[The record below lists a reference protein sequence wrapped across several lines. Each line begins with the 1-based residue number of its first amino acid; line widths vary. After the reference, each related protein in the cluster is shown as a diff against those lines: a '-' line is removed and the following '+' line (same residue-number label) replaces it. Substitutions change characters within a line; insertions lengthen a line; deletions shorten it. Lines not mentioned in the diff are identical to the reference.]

1 MPARRQNDGHAVP
14 RNTILMILPQR
25 RTLRLALLGDG
36 AGGLHCLLS
45 DGRSLLLHER
55 QPRPVGDLPAFNR
68 AEQLLADGL
77 ALAEAWLPAAVRSVL
92 ARQDLGWLL
101 LQLDASLLAVPWE
114 LAALPGSGGAQHLDE
129 RFTVV
134 RQVMLPGTPP
144 AAPRHREPGAL
155 LQVLHTVGSDVPD
168 TAAPQPGRFGPL
180 LRRVHRRDLQAPAA
194 WRLAVSNADIVH
206 WQGDGATANIDE
218 VAALAQL
225 PTAPRLLVH
234 ESLPPGQATPLATA
248 ACRAGLSALLLA
260 GPAPDAL
267 AVFYAALAEGAA
279 FGQAAQR
286 ARAAARRSAIAAARA
301 GAGAGAT
308 QAAITDPAITAWFY
322 GDGQAMPLHPAA
334 ALTPAAAGGRA
345 PGTSDDL
352 RQVTILSVDL
362 VDSTGLMHRLGDEVY
377 SERLTHYHRRVAD
390 AAQRHG
396 GLADDPQGDD
406 GFMCY
411 FGYPVATEDAAASAL
426 RAGLQLTSGCADLG
440 LQLRIGISTG
450 RVVIRNG
457 QPVGAAVHHAARL
470 QQHAGANGVL
480 ASEATRQIAGER
492 FEFSLEAAAPQLKG
506 FEDGGPVYRVLK
518 ERPAQGT
525 ERFDARAHLT
535 PLVGR
540 EAELARLQQCWQAA
554 IAGSRQVLVLR
565 GEAGIGKS
573 RLVHEFRRSLAAA
586 GHRTLECR
594 CAPEHSSS
602 AFQPMIELLRK
613 RLRIQEDDPPALQLQ
628 RLRQLQITSGPE
640 ADEALALLGG
650 LLAVPAEH
658 LPVLDALPDAGTA
671 ERRRQRTMD
680 LLVRISQGLDEHAP
694 VCLIVEDVHWI
705 DPSTRALVQRLADG
719 PRNQR
724 LLLLLTARS
733 GTADAATT
741 PATAAA
747 STSDSAAGF
756 DLPSLTL
763 GGLGR
768 DAARALLQGAIGH
781 SLLDTDLAGW
791 LMHRADGVPL
801 FIEES
806 ARMAAALAAQKPSAD
821 IAAALRGAVPATLQ
835 DLLMARLDQLPL
847 AKRAAQLGS
856 ALGRSFSQAQIDAV
870 NQHADSPIRLPAL
883 ASALAALDHAGLLT
897 VQADGVSDPAQQR
910 YSFKHALV
918 RDAAYQSLLER
929 DRRQLHLSIAAVLQS
944 QFSVLVAARPELLA
958 LHQERAGQAT
968 AAMASWERAARHAAQ
983 RSALVEALAHTR
995 RALALLARQP
1005 ESAAPD
1011 TLQPD
1016 PQQHDRAELR
1026 LQLLLAG
1033 LLIATAGYGADPV
1046 EAVYRRA
1053 LALSQSLGDTAAL
1066 TKVRAGLEGYH
1077 FMRADF
1083 AGAQTYAQALA
1094 DDLGPNA
1101 DPLARIQSTWAQANL
1116 LFHQGHLPQAV
1127 LLTDQCLAD
1136 YQQLGH
1142 RPTTVQDPGV
1152 MCLCY
1157 SAWALWELGQAD
1169 QALQRAQRV
1178 VALAEQLD
1186 HRFSIGQAH
1195 GFLAVI
1201 HYFRGEPQAGLQA
1214 AQRAVQVCEAGGFA
1228 VWLAHAKVMQGRLAA
1243 ELGDLD
1249 GGLAAMQQGHAMWAA
1264 SGAVVT
1270 RPFYLALQAEVL
1282 ALAGRPD
1289 EALARVVEAHALIQ
1303 RHGERYYEPEVLRL
1317 RGELLLQCAATPAG
1331 VLSSVPGAVLAE
1343 ASGWLQAGLDA
1354 AHGMQLPGMALK
1366 CAVALARLAALP
1378 GLAGQTLQA
1387 KTLLAPVLGV
1397 LTEGHGTRDLQQAK
1411 ALLMA

>member
-1 MPARRQNDGHAVP
+1 M
-14 RNTILMILPQR
+14 TLPQR
-25 RTLRLALLGDG
+25 RTLRLALLDGG

-45 DGRSLLLHER
+45 DGCSLLLHER
-55 QPRPVGDLPAFNR
+55 QPRPAGDLPSFNR
-68 AEQLLADGL
+68 ADQLLSDGL
-77 ALAEAWLPAAVRSVL
+77 ALAAAWLPAAVRSVL
-92 ARQDLGWLL
+92 AQQASGWLL

-114 LAALPGSGGAQHLDE
+114 LAALSGPDGAQHLDA

-134 RQVMLPGTPP
+134 RQVMLPGAPP

-155 LQVLHTVGSDVPD
+155 LQILHTVGSGLPGSDAPD
-168 TAAPQPGRFGPL
+168 SAAPQPGRFGPL
-180 LRRVHRRDLQAPAA
+180 LRRVHQRDLQASAA

-206 WQGDGATANIDE
+206 WQGNGATATADE

-234 ESLPPGQATPLATA
+234 ENLPSAQAALLALA

-260 GPAPDAL
+260 GPAADAL
-267 AVFYAALAEGAA
+267 VVFYAALAEGAA
-279 FGQAAQR
+279 FGIAAQR
-286 ARAAARRSAIAAARA
+286 ARAAARRNAVAALRT
-301 GAGAGAT
+301 GLT
-308 QAAITDPAITAWFY
+308 QTAADPAITAWFY
-322 GDGQAMPLHPAA
+322 GDGQALPLHPAA
-334 ALTPAAAGGRA
+334 ALTPIAPAAAGGRPA
-345 PGTSDDL
+345 SISDDL

-426 RAGLQLTSGCADLG
+426 RAGLLLTSQCDDLG

-470 QQHAGANGVL
+470 QQRAGAGGVL

-492 FEFSLEAAAPQLKG
+492 FEFCLEAAAPQLKG
-506 FEDGGPVYRVLK
+506 FDDGGPVYRVSK

-594 CAPEHSSS
+594 CAPEHSGS

-613 RLRIQEDDPPALQLQ
+613 RLHIQEDDPPALQLQ
-628 RLRQLQITSGPE
+628 RLRQLQIATGPE
-640 ADEALALLGG
+640 ADEALALLGS
-650 LLAVPAEH
+650 LLAVPADH
-658 LPVLDALPDAGTA
+658 LPALADTPDGGNAD
-671 ERRRQRTMD
+671 RRRQRTMD
-680 LLVRISQGLDEHAP
+680 LLVRISQGLDERAP

-719 PRNQR
+719 PRHQR
-724 LLLLLTARS
+724 LLLLLTLRS
-733 GTADAATT
+733 STADGAPAAAATT
-741 PATAAA
+741 DA
-747 STSDSAAGF
+747 STGF

-768 DAARALLQGAIGH
+768 DAARALLQGAIGQ
-781 SLLDTDLAGW
+781 SLLDADLAGW

-883 ASALAALDHAGLLT
+883 ASALAALDQAGLLT
-897 VQADGVSDPAQQR
+897 VQADGGSDRGSDPAQQR

-929 DRRQLHLSIAAVLQS
+929 DRRQLHASIAAVLQS
-944 QFSVLVAARPELLA
+944 QFSALVAARPELLA
-958 LHQERAGQAT
+958 LHQERAGQAA
-968 AAMASWERAARHAAQ
+968 AAMTSWEHAARHAAQ
-983 RSALVEALAHTR
+983 RSALAEALAHTR

-1005 ESAAPD
+1005 EDLPR
-1011 TLQPD
+1011 
-1016 PQQHDRAELR
+1016 DRAELR

-1046 EAVYRRA
+1046 AAVYHRA
-1053 LALSQSLGDTAAL
+1053 LGLSQSLGDAAAL
-1066 TKVRAGLEGYH
+1066 TKVRLGLEGYH

-1083 AGAQTYAQALA
+1083 AGAQAYAKALA

-1101 DPLARIQSTWAQANL
+1101 DPMARIQSTWAQANL
-1116 LFHQGHLPQAV
+1116 LFHRGHLPQAV
-1127 LLTDQCLAD
+1127 ALTDQCLAD

-1142 RPTTVQDPGV
+1142 HPTAVQDPGV

-1157 SAWALWELGQAD
+1157 SAWALWELGHAD

-1178 VALAEQLD
+1178 VALAQQLD
-1186 HRFSIGQAH
+1186 HRFSIGQAF

-1201 HYFRGEPQAGLQA
+1201 HYFRGEPEAGLQA
-1214 AQRAVQVCEAGGFA
+1214 AQRAVQVCEAGGFV

-1249 GGLAAMQQGHAMWAA
+1249 GGLAAMQQGHALWTA

-1289 EALARVVEAHALIQ
+1289 DALARVLEAHTLIQ
-1303 RHGERYYEPEVLRL
+1303 RHGERYYESEVLRL
-1317 RGELLLQCAATPAG
+1317 RGVLLLQCAAGPA
-1331 VLSSVPGAVLAE
+1331 SRAPAVLAE
-1343 ASGWLQAGLDA
+1343 ASAWLQAGLNA
-1354 AHGMQLPGMALK
+1354 AHSMQLPGMALK
-1366 CAVALARLAALP
+1366 CALALAALP
-1378 GLAGQTLQA
+1378 GQTAQA
-1387 KTLLAPVLGV
+1387 AALLAPALGC
-1397 LTEGHGTRDLQQAK
+1397 LTEGQGTRDLRQAR
-1411 ALLMA
+1411 ALLLA

>member
-1 MPARRQNDGHAVP
+1 M
-14 RNTILMILPQR
+14 TLPQR
-25 RTLRLALLGDG
+25 RTLRLALLDNG
-36 AGGLHCLLS
+36 AAGLHCLLS

-55 QPRPVGDLPAFNR
+55 QPRPPGDVPACTR
-68 AEQLLADGL
+68 ADQLLACGL
-77 ALAEAWLPAAVRSVL
+77 ALAEAWLPAAVRSAL
-92 ARQDLGWLL
+92 AQQDGGWLL

-114 LAALPGSGGAQHLDE
+114 LAALPGPAGTQHLDE

-134 RQVMLPGTPP
+134 RQVMLSGTPP
-144 AAPRHREPGAL
+144 ARPRHREPGAL
-155 LQVLHTVGSDVPD
+155 LQVLHTVGSGVPGGEVRNSS
-168 TAAPQPGRFGPL
+168 APPPGRFGPL
-180 LRRVHRRDLQAPAA
+180 LRRVHWRDLQAPAA

-206 WQGDGATANIDE
+206 WQGDDLAATAPD

-234 ESLPPGQATPLATA
+234 ENLPADQTTTLALA
-248 ACRAGLSALLLA
+248 ASRAGLSALLLA

-286 ARAAARRSAIAAARA
+286 ARAAARHSAVAAARA
-301 GAGAGAT
+301 GVSPTSSPGASAAT
-308 QAAITDPAITAWFY
+308 LADPGITAWFY
-322 GDGQAMPLHPAA
+322 GDGQAVPLHPAA

-345 PGTSDDL
+345 TSSSDDL
-352 RQVTILSVDL
+352 RQITILSVDL

-426 RAGLQLTSGCADLG
+426 RAGLLLTSQCDDLG

-470 QQHAGANGVL
+470 QQRAGAGGVL

-492 FEFSLEAAAPQLKG
+492 FEFCLLAAAPALKG
-506 FEDGGPVYRVLK
+506 FDDGGPVYRVTK

-554 IAGSRQVLVLR
+554 MAGSRQVLVLQ

-594 CAPEHSSS
+594 CAPEHSAS

-613 RLRIQEDDPPALQLQ
+613 RLHIQDDDPPALQLQ
-628 RLRQLQITSGPE
+628 RLRQLQITTGPA
-640 ADEALALLGG
+640 ADEALALLGS

-658 LPVLDALPDAGTA
+658 LPPLATLTDAGSA
-671 ERRRQRTMD
+671 ERRRERTMD
-680 LLVRISQGLDEHAP
+680 LLVRISQGLDEQAP

-724 LLLLLTARS
+724 LLLLLTVRS
-733 GTADAATT
+733 SSADGAPVADAG
-741 PATAAA
+741 A
-747 STSDSAAGF
+747 SF
-756 DLPSLTL
+756 DLPKLTL

-768 DAARALLQGAIGH
+768 DAAQALLQGAIGQ
-781 SLLDTDLAGW
+781 SLLSADLASW

-806 ARMAAALAAQKPSAD
+806 ARMAAALTAQKPSAD

-856 ALGRSFSQAQIDAV
+856 ALGRSFSQAQIDAA

-883 ASALAALDHAGLLT
+883 ASALAALDQAGLLT
-897 VQADGVSDPAQQR
+897 AQGDGEQR
-910 YSFKHALV
+910 HYTFKHALV

-929 DRRQLHLSIAAVLQS
+929 DRRQLHACIAAVLQH
-944 QFSVLVAARPELLA
+944 QFSALVVARPELLA

-968 AAMASWERAARHAAQ
+968 AAIAGWERAARHAAQ
-983 RSALVEALAHTR
+983 RSALAEALAHTR

-1005 ESAAPD
+1005 GQGAADQALSEP
-1011 TLQPD
+1011 LQ
-1016 PQQHDRAELR
+1016 HERAELR

-1046 EAVYRRA
+1046 QAVYRRA
-1053 LALSQSLGDTAAL
+1053 LDLSQTLGDVAAL
-1066 TKVRAGLEGYH
+1066 TKVRLGLEGYH

-1083 AGAQTYAQALA
+1083 AGAHIYAQALA
-1094 DDLGPNA
+1094 DDLGPDA

-1127 LLTDQCLAD
+1127 VLTDQCLAD
-1136 YQQLGH
+1136 YQRLGH
-1142 RPTTVQDPGV
+1142 HPSTVQDPGV

-1157 SAWALWELGQAD
+1157 SAWALWELGHAD

-1186 HRFSIGQAH
+1186 HRFSIGQAF

-1201 HYFRGEPQAGLQA
+1201 HYFRGEYTAGLLA

-1289 EALARVVEAHALIQ
+1289 DALARVVEAHTLIQ

-1317 RGELLLQCAATPAG
+1317 RGELLLQCSTSPGGVPAA
-1331 VLSSVPGAVLAE
+1331 LLAQ
-1343 ASGWLQAGLDA
+1343 AQGWLQAGLDA
-1354 AHGMQLPGMALK
+1354 AHAMHLPGMALK
-1366 CAVALARLAALP
+1366 CALSLARLALRP
-1378 GLAGQTLQA
+1378 GQAGTTQPA
-1387 KTLLAPVLGV
+1387 AALLAPVLRL
-1397 LTEGHGTRDLQQAK
+1397 LTEGQGTRDLQQAN
-1411 ALLMA
+1411 ALLLV

>member
-1 MPARRQNDGHAVP
+1 M
-14 RNTILMILPQR
+14 TLPQR
-25 RTLRLALLGDG
+25 RTLRLALLDAG
-36 AGGLHCLLS
+36 AGGLQCLLS

-55 QPRPVGDLPAFNR
+55 QPRPTGDLPSFHR
-68 AEQLLADGL
+68 ADQLLTDGL
-77 ALAEAWLPAAVRSVL
+77 ALAAAWLPAAVRSVL
-92 ARQDLGWLL
+92 AQQDGGWLL
-101 LQLDASLLAVPWE
+101 LQLDASLLGVPWE
-114 LAALPGSGGAQHLDE
+114 LAALPGPGGAQHLDE

-134 RQVMLPGTPP
+134 RQVMLQGTPP
-144 AAPRHREPGAL
+144 TTPRHREPGAL
-155 LQVLHTVGSDVPD
+155 LQVLHTVASGVPD
-168 TAAPQPGRFGPL
+168 SDAPQPGRFGPL
-180 LRRVHRRDLQAPAA
+180 LRRVHRRDLHAPAA

-206 WQGDGATANIDE
+206 WQGDGACATAED

-234 ESLPPGQATPLATA
+234 DKLPPDLSVPMALAT
-248 ACRAGLSALLLA
+248 CRAGLSALVLA

-267 AVFYAALAEGAA
+267 VVFYAALAQGAA
-279 FGQAAQR
+279 FGEAAQR
-286 ARAAARRSAIAAARA
+286 ARAAARRSSLNTWA
-301 GAGAGAT
+301 GPGAT
-308 QAAITDPAITAWFY
+308 TNPSTINPAINPAITAWFY
-322 GDGQAMPLHPAA
+322 GDGQAIPLHPAA
-334 ALTPAAAGGRA
+334 ALAPAA
-345 PGTSDDL
+345 PGSRLATSSDDL

-426 RAGLQLTSGCADLG
+426 RAGLQLTSQCDDLG

-470 QQHAGANGVL
+470 QQRAGVNGVL
-480 ASEATRQIAGER
+480 VSEATRQIAGER
-492 FEFSLEAAAPQLKG
+492 FEFFLEATAPQFKG
-506 FEDGGPVYRVLK
+506 FEAGGPVYRVAK

-594 CAPEHSSS
+594 CAPEHSGS
-602 AFQPMIELLRK
+602 AFQPMIDLLRK

-658 LPVLDALPDAGTA
+658 LPPLVTLGDANNA

-680 LLVRISQGLDEHAP
+680 LLVHISQGLDERAP

-719 PRNQR
+719 PRHQR

-733 GTADAATT
+733 SSADAASAHTSAHT
-741 PATAAA
+741 NDHTNAHTSTDA
-747 STSDSAAGF
+747 SDGAAGF

-768 DAARALLQGAIGH
+768 DAARALLQGAIGQ
-781 SLLDTDLAGW
+781 SLLDADLAGW

-856 ALGRSFSQAQIDAV
+856 ALGRSFTQAQIDAV

-883 ASALAALDHAGLLT
+883 ASALAALDQAGLLT
-897 VQADGVSDPAQQR
+897 VQVDDAAGQAADPAQQR

-929 DRRQLHLSIAAVLQS
+929 DRRQLHASIAAVLHS
-944 QFSVLVAARPELLA
+944 QFSALVAARPELLA

-968 AAMASWERAARHAAQ
+968 VAVAGWERAARHAAQ
-983 RSALVEALAHTR
+983 RSALAEALAHTR

-1005 ESAAPD
+1005 DGAPR
-1011 TLQPD
+1011 
-1016 PQQHDRAELR
+1016 DRTELR

-1046 EAVYRRA
+1046 AAVYHRA
-1053 LALSQSLGDTAAL
+1053 LGLSHALGDTAAL
-1066 TKVRAGLEGYH
+1066 TKVRLGLEGYH

-1083 AGAQTYAQALA
+1083 AGAQIYAQALA
-1094 DDLGPNA
+1094 DAVGPGA
-1101 DPLARIQSTWAQANL
+1101 DPLARIQATWAQANL

-1127 LLTDQCLAD
+1127 VLTDQCLAD
-1136 YQQLGH
+1136 YQHLGH

-1201 HYFRGEPQAGLQA
+1201 HYFRGEPEAGLQA
-1214 AQRAVQVCEAGGFA
+1214 AQRAVQVCEAGGFV

-1282 ALAGRPD
+1282 ALAGRPQD
-1289 EALARVVEAHALIQ
+1289 ALASVVEAHALIQ

-1317 RGELLLQCAATPAG
+1317 RGELLLQCGAPAAPAA
-1331 VLSSVPGAVLAE
+1331 PAVLAQ
-1343 ASGWLQAGLDA
+1343 ARAWLQAGLDA
-1354 AHGMQLPGMALK
+1354 AHSMHLSGMALK
-1366 CAVALARLAALP
+1366 CALSLARLDGGGRGRHAA
-1378 GLAGQTLQA
+1378 
-1387 KTLLAPVLGV
+1387 LLAPVLDA
-1397 LTEGHGTRDLQQAK
+1397 LSEGHGTRDLQQAQ
-1411 ALLMA
+1411 ALLQA

>member
-1 MPARRQNDGHAVP
+1 M
-14 RNTILMILPQR
+14 TLPQR
-25 RTLRLALLGDG
+25 RTLRLALLDDG

-45 DGRSLLLHER
+45 DGRRLLLHER
-55 QPRPVGDLPAFNR
+55 QPRPAGDLPSFSPADR
-68 AEQLLADGL
+68 RLHDGL
-77 ALAEAWLPAAVRSVL
+77 ALAGAWLPAAVRSVL
-92 ARQDLGWLL
+92 AQQVGGWLV

-114 LAALPGSGGAQHLDE
+114 LAALPGPDGAQHLDE

-134 RQVMLPGTPP
+134 RQVMLPGAPP

-155 LQVLHTVGSDVPD
+155 LQVLYTVGSDAPGS
-168 TAAPQPGRFGPL
+168 AAPQPGRFGPL
-180 LRRVHRRDLQAPAA
+180 LRRVQRRDVQAPAA

-206 WQGDGATANIDE
+206 WQGDGATATATPDE

-234 ESLPPGQATPLATA
+234 ENLPPDQATSLALA

-260 GPAPDAL
+260 GPSPGAL
-267 AVFYAALAEGAA
+267 AVFYAALAGGAA

-286 ARAAARRSAIAAARA
+286 ARAAARHSATA
-301 GAGAGAT
+301 
-308 QAAITDPAITAWFY
+308 DPAVSAWFY
-322 GDGQAMPLHPAA
+322 GDGQALPLHPAA
-334 ALTPAAAGGRA
+334 ALAPAAPGGRA
-345 PGTSDDL
+345 ATTSDDM
-352 RQVTILSVDL
+352 RQITILSVDL

-426 RAGLQLTSGCADLG
+426 RAGLQLTSGWDDLG

-470 QQHAGANGVL
+470 QQRAGANGVL

-492 FEFSLEAAAPQLKG
+492 FEFCLETAAPSLKG
-506 FEDGGPVYRVLK
+506 FDDGGPVYRVAK

-540 EAELARLQQCWQAA
+540 EAELARLQDCWQAA

-594 CAPEHSSS
+594 CAPEHSGS

-640 ADEALALLGG
+640 AEEALALLGG
-650 LLAVPAEH
+650 LLSVPAEF
-658 LPVLDALPDAGTA
+658 LPPLATLADAGNA
-671 ERRRQRTMD
+671 DRRRQRTMD
-680 LLVRISQGLDEHAP
+680 LLVRISQGLDERAP

-733 GTADAATT
+733 SNADAP
-741 PATAAA
+741 PAADTANAA
-747 STSDSAAGF
+747 AAGF

-763 GGLGR
+763 GGLGA
-768 DAARALLQGAIGH
+768 DAARALLQGAIGQ
-781 SLLDTDLAGW
+781 SLLDADLAGW

-870 NQHADSPIRLPAL
+870 NQHAESPIRLPAL
-883 ASALAALDHAGLLT
+883 ASALAALDQAGLLM
-897 VQADGVSDPAQQR
+897 VQADGGPDLAQQR

-929 DRRQLHLSIAAVLQS
+929 DRRQLHACIAAVLQS
-944 QFSVLVAARPELLA
+944 QFSALVAARPELLA

-968 AAMASWERAARHAAQ
+968 EAIARWERAARHAAQ
-983 RSALVEALAHTR
+983 RSALAEALAHTR
-995 RALALLARQP
+995 RALALLARQRQDSLP
-1005 ESAAPD
+1005 DPALPDPALPD
-1011 TLQPD
+1011 TT
-1016 PQQHDRAELR
+1016 QHDRTELR

-1033 LLIATAGYGADPV
+1033 LLIATAGYGAGPV

-1053 LALSQSLGDTAAL
+1053 LVLSQALGDAAAL
-1066 TKVRAGLEGYH
+1066 TKVRLGLEGYH

-1083 AGAQTYAQALA
+1083 AGAQAYAQALA

-1101 DPLARIQSTWAQANL
+1101 DALARIQSTWAQANL

-1127 LLTDQCLAD
+1127 VLTDQCLAD
-1136 YQQLGH
+1136 YQNLGH

-1178 VALAEQLD
+1178 VALAEQLE

-1214 AQRAVQVCEAGGFA
+1214 AQRAVQVCEAGGFT

-1249 GGLAAMQQGHAMWAA
+1249 GGLAAMQQGHALWAA

-1270 RPFYLALQAEVL
+1270 LPFYLALQAEVL
-1282 ALAGRPD
+1282 ALAGRPA
-1289 EALARVVEAHALIQ
+1289 EALERVVQAHALVQ

-1331 VLSSVPGAVLAE
+1331 VAAAVMTEALA
-1343 ASGWLQAGLDA
+1343 WLQHGLDA
-1354 AHGMQLPGMALK
+1354 AHAMQLPGMALK
-1366 CAVALARLAALP
+1366 CALALARLVAERSGADEP
-1378 GLAGQTLQA
+1378 AGPSDQA
-1387 KTLLAPVLGV
+1387 GRADQQARIATLLAPLLAR
-1397 LTEGHGTRDLQQAK
+1397 LTEGQETRDVQQAR
-1411 ALLMA
+1411 ALLLAWPAGGRAAPAHPTAPGQ